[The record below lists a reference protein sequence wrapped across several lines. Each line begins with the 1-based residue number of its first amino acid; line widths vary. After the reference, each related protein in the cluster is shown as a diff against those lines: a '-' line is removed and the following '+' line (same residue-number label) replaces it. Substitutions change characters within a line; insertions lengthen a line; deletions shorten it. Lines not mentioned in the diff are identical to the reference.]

1 MINSQFFSCLP
12 YANFSCKV
20 AFDYFYFF
28 LLVLSYSFWTWK
40 YPHIGLLYFI
50 VLYEGSISFVR
61 LGRLCLWFMIILA
74 ECVSST
80 KAGDAKAHNC
90 NYFIWLTIYSKN
102 GVKYPRSMKAPP
114 PMKNPIPPVISAIQ
128 KSINPG
134 FNIYTYLRFF
144 FIP

>member
-1 MINSQFFSCLP
+1 MRVSP
-12 YANFSCKV
+12 YPRQLQ
-20 AFDYFYFF
+20 AFAIT
-28 LLVLSYSFWTWK
+28 S
-40 YPHIGLLYFI
+40 
-50 VLYEGSISFVR
+50 
-61 LGRLCLWFMIILA
+61 
-74 ECVSST
+74 
-80 KAGDAKAHNC
+80 
-90 NYFIWLTIYSKN
+90 LTIYSKN